1 MNDKKVYI
9 IGAGISGLVAAYEL
23 EQVGYRPIILEASS
37 SIGGRLKTDVKD
49 GYLLDRG
56 FQIFLTGYPEAKRY
70 LNYDTLNLKYFDG
83 DMVILR
89 TDGTIHVTDPLKNP
103 AGIISMAF
111 SKVGNMKDKIKLLQ
125 LVASILS
132 KSDEDIFSQ
141 PDVTTEEYFLA
152 KGFSPEIIFNFLN
165 PLYRG
170 IFLEEKLL
178 TSSNMFE
185 YVFKMFNK
193 GKSAVPELGMQE
205 IPNQLFGRLKQTELR
220 LNTKVTNIDGGR
232 ISIDNEDG
240 VDADEII
247 CACDPDFFSGELKDR
262 YENSYR
268 KKYHKVTNI
277 YYAIQRSF
285 IAQPIIGLVP
295 GENFL
300 INNLHFPTDISTA
313 YSTTGKALL
322 SVTIVN
328 DVSEVGNLEEKV
340 AKELQQLS
348 GIDSIYFEHIHTYKI
363 DKALPIIDSPKD
375 DLIPSKG
382 QLHPNLH
389 LAGDHLVNASLN
401 GAMISGRRA
410 AESIILYNTVGKP
423 EHLDPHSTTGDS
435 LTVH

>member
-1 MNDKKVYI
+1 MNDKRVYI

-23 EQVGYRPIILEASS
+23 EAVGYRPVILEASS
-37 SIGGRLKTDVKD
+37 TIGGRLKTDVKD

-70 LNYDTLNLKYFDG
+70 LNYEALNLKYFDG

-103 AGIISMAF
+103 AGILSMAF

-125 LVASILS
+125 MVASVLG
-132 KSDEDIFSQ
+132 KSDEEIFSQ
-141 PDVTTEEYFLA
+141 PDLTTEEYFLA

-170 IFLEEKLL
+170 IFLEERLF

-193 GKSAVPELGMQE
+193 GKVGVPELGMQE

-232 ISIDNEDG
+232 ISIENADG

-247 CACDPDFFSGELKDR
+247 CACDPDYFTGQLKDK
-262 YENSYR
+262 YDKTYG

-277 YYAIQRSF
+277 YYAIHRSF
-285 IAQPIIGLVP
+285 IAKPILGLVP

-300 INNLHFPTDISTA
+300 INNLHFPTDISSA

-322 SVTIVN
+322 SVTIVKDIN
-328 DVSEVGNLEEKV
+328 DIENIEEQV
-340 AKELQQLS
+340 AKELQELS

-363 DKALPIIDSPKD
+363 DKALPIIELPHHDV
-375 DLIPSKG
+375 IPTVGHLS
-382 QLHPNLH
+382 QNIH

-401 GAMISGRRA
+401 GAMVSGRRA
-410 AESIILYNTVGKP
+410 AESIILNHTLGKP
-423 EHLDPHSTTGDS
+423 EHLEPLSTTQNN
-435 LTVH
+435 VPAH

>member
-23 EQVGYRPIILEASS
+23 ESVGYRPIILEASG
-37 SIGGRLKTDVKD
+37 SIGGRVKTDEKD

-70 LNYDTLNLKYFDG
+70 LNYDTLKLKYFDG

-89 TDGTIHVTDPLKNP
+89 TDGSLHVTDPLKNP

-111 SKVGNMKDKIKLLQ
+111 SRVGNMKDKLKLVQ
-125 LVASILS
+125 LVASVMG
-132 KSDEDIFSQ
+132 KSDEEIFSQ
-141 PDVTTEEYFLA
+141 PDVTTEEFFLA
-152 KGFSPEIIFNFLN
+152 KGFSPEIIFNFFN

-170 IFLEEKLL
+170 IFLEERLN

-185 YVFKMFNK
+185 WVLKMFSK

-205 IPNQLFGRLKQTELR
+205 IPNQIYSRLKNTELR
-220 LNTKVTNIDGGR
+220 LNTKVVNIDGNS
-232 ISIDNEDG
+232 ISIDNSDS
-240 VDADEII
+240 VTADEII
-247 CACDPDFFSGELKDR
+247 CACNPSFLSGDLKDK
-262 YENSYR
+262 YDQYYSS
-268 KKYHKVTNI
+268 KYHKVTNI

-322 SVTIVN
+322 SVTIVKEVAEFN
-328 DVSEVGNLEEKV
+328 DLEARV
-340 AKELQQLS
+340 AKELQALS

-363 DKALPIIDSPKD
+363 DKALPAIPSPKH
-375 DLIPSKG
+375 DLIPTMG
-382 QLHPNLH
+382 NLNPHFH

-401 GAMISGRRA
+401 GAMVSGRRA
-410 AESIILYNTVGKP
+410 AESIILGHTVGIP
-423 EHLDPHSTTGDS
+423 EHLDPLSTTDNS
-435 LTVH
+435 VPAQ

>member
-23 EQVGYRPIILEASS
+23 EAVGYRPTILEASG
-37 SIGGRLKTDVKD
+37 SIGGRVKTDLKD

-89 TDGTIHVTDPLKNP
+89 TDGTLHVTDPLKNP

-111 SKVGNMKDKIKLLQ
+111 SRVGNIKDKLKLLQ
-125 LVASILS
+125 LVANVMR
-132 KSDEDIFSQ
+132 KSDEEIFSQ
-141 PDVTTEEYFLA
+141 PDVSTEEFFLA

-170 IFLEEKLL
+170 IFLEEKLN

-185 YVFKMFNK
+185 WVLKMFSK

-205 IPNQLFGRLKQTELR
+205 IPNQIYSRLKNTEVR
-220 LNTKVTNIDGGR
+220 LNTKVTNIDGNN
-232 ISIDNEDG
+232 ISIENSDG
-240 VDADEII
+240 VTADEII
-247 CACDPDFFSGELKDR
+247 CACDPTFLSGDLKDR
-262 YENSYR
+262 YTQNHQIRYN
-268 KKYHKVTNI
+268 KVTNI

-300 INNLHFPTDISTA
+300 INNLHFPTDVSTA

-322 SVTIVN
+322 SVTIVK
-328 DVSEVGNLEEKV
+328 DVGGFSDLEDRV

-363 DKALPIIDSPKD
+363 DKALPVIASPKH
-375 DLIPSKG
+375 DLIPTMG
-382 QLHPNLH
+382 NLGPNFH

-410 AESIILYNTVGKP
+410 AESIILGHTVGIP
-423 EHLDPHSTTGDS
+423 EHLDTLNSPSTN
-435 LTVH
+435 VPAR